1 MDNSSVTQNRRS
13 SRSNV
18 FLAATLEVSGLSIP
32 VKLRNLSAEG
42 ALIQGEQLPTE
53 GTELLFKRNELC
65 ELGRVVWAKGSHAG
79 IAFKDKLH
87 PEQVLRHVPTPRPV
101 PPMDCRRPG
110 FGSRNISAEE
120 MRLIENWLTTSSSR
134 QRLGD

>member
-13 SRSNV
+13 RRSNV
-18 FLAATLEVSGLSIP
+18 LMAATLEVSGLSIP
-32 VKLRNLSAEG
+32 VKLRNLSSDG
-42 ALIQGEQLPTE
+42 ALIQGEKLPAE

-87 PEQVLRHVPTPRPV
+87 PEQVLRHVATPRPV

-110 FGSRNISAEE
+110 LGTQKISAEE
-120 MRLIENWLTTSSSR
+120 MRLIENWLTTSTTS